1 MRNAMRNLA
10 RLAVVALL
18 PGFILGG
25 CALFE
30 PSSSGA
36 PVPLTGVLT
45 GTASYRERIAL
56 LPGSVVRVSLEDVD
70 LGDAPSAVIATTAV
84 VPERQ
89 VPVPFTLAY
98 DAARIVPSHR
108 YALRAQI
115 ESANGQR
122 LWATT
127 ERYGVITQ
135 GNPDHVD
142 LVLHPVRAASEIK
155 TQSEEEALMGRTYAY
170 QCEGMSFAARNGPGM
185 VALYLPDAYM
195 VLPQVRAA
203 SGVRYEDGDKQFW
216 NKGND
221 VALDVGA
228 RHYPSCKLDTV
239 RSPQEDAKLR
249 SVSLRAKGGEPNWSL
264 EIDKGRWLRF
274 VGDAAGESA
283 YLPAHASTIKGTRTE
298 YRAKSTTHEMLV
310 VVERATCTDAASR
323 KNADAKVTVTVD
335 GREYRGC
342 GQAVE

>member
-18 PGFILGG
+18 SAFTLGG

-56 LPGSVVRVSLEDVD
+56 LPGSVVRVSLEDVN
-70 LGDAPSAVIATTAV
+70 LADAPAAVIASTAV
-84 VPERQ
+84 LPERQ
-89 VPVPFTLAY
+89 VPIPFTLAY
-98 DAARIVPSHR
+98 DSARIVPSHR

-122 LWATT
+122 LWTTT

-142 LVLHPVRAASEIK
+142 LILHPARAPAEIK
-155 TQSEEEALMGRTYAY
+155 AQSEEEALMGRTYAY

-185 VALYLPDAYM
+185 VTLYLPDAYAA
-195 VLPQVRAA
+195 LPQVRAA
-203 SGVRYEDGDKQFW
+203 SGVRYQEGDNQFW
-216 NKGND
+216 NKGNE
-221 VALDVGA
+221 VALDLGA
-228 RHYPSCKLDTV
+228 RHYTSCKLDV
-239 RSPQEDAKLR
+239 ARSPQEDAKLR
-249 SVSLRAKGGEPNWSL
+249 SVSLRAKGSEPNWTL
-264 EIDKGRWLRF
+264 DIDKGRWLRF
-274 VGDAAGESA
+274 VGDAAGASA
-283 YLPAHASTIKGTRTE
+283 YLPAQTSTIEGIKTV
-298 YRAKSTTHEMLV
+298 YRAKSTAHEMLV
-310 VVERATCTDAASR
+310 IVERSKCSDAAGG
-323 KNADAKVTVTVD
+323 KNTDAKVTVTVD